1 MKNLF
6 LVALL
11 CLAVNIC
18 QAQITVKQLTVV
30 DRPEKSQTIGN
41 FVEVPKD
48 FKAIPFNIGFVEW
61 KTEVPPDDL
70 TITLTDATRAHV
82 PFIPQ
87 VNANKELTG
96 FVVKQVGHFW
106 VRVKGSHV
114 DFEKKIFST
123 IDDEIDFFVDKL
135 ETKPDVPFPPI
146 PPPKPDI
153 PADSFDNIGQRV
165 AEWSKVLP
173 QNKIVGQ
180 IYLDAAKSLRSDKT
194 ATTDSVTVK
203 IGADLRNK
211 LVDPQIYSALIKQVS
226 LDLGQRWDRAPL
238 SKGVLADFYACVAL
252 GLGVKE

>member
-11 CLAVNIC
+11 CLGNLC

-30 DRPEKSQTIGN
+30 DRPEKSVTIGN

-48 FKAIPFNIGFVEW
+48 FNAVPFNIGFVEW

-114 DFEKKIFST
+114 DFDKKIYVK
-123 IDDEIDFFVDKL
+123 IDEEIDFFVDKL
-135 ETKPDVPFPPI
+135 EVKPYVPPEPPT
-146 PPPKPDI
+146 PPKPNVPTD
-153 PADSFDNIGQRV
+153 AFDNIGQRV
-165 AEWSKVLP
+165 AEWSKALP

-180 IYLDAAKSLRSDKT
+180 IYLDAAKALRSDRT

-203 IGADLRNK
+203 IATDLRSK
-211 LVDPQIYSALIKQVS
+211 LSDPPIYSKLIQQIS
-226 LDLGQRWDRAPL
+226 TDLAARWDRAPL
-238 SKGVLADFYACVAL
+238 SKGVLADYYACVAL